1 MSAVENLN
9 IVETNTYPTPSELMD
24 TFFHEFED
32 FFRKHQSSTT
42 WAAVVAD
49 PETGKLNFVKRP
61 YRPCFGEMRRY
72 GRTSTRPKDAK
83 PSDLTQPIDKG
94 PRLAIGITIG
104 DGFSPFKG
112 GPDKAA
118 QAEMWNETLEFLF
131 SEKSPW
137 IQGINPEYIRF
148 VREDGDEN
156 GAYIGVVLTDTNID
170 PTVWVSL
177 CMFLRN
183 LAGSQ
188 GQLQMIKYIAET
200 LNCSI
205 LEALL
210 LRVYGGVYY
219 YHNPWDSK
227 STGKWLYSNGNFG
240 WHYFLSPHLDLC
252 RFATGDS
259 RDLSNGRTML
269 QEEDYNRPEL
279 PDIFQTDAPKSFETD
294 LSARMADLAGTKGQ
308 MIEATPKTDIAQKF
322 LKALRTIASEQG
334 VNLS

>member
-42 WAAVVAD
+42 WAAVVAN
-49 PETGKLNFVKRP
+49 PETGKLKFVKRP

-72 GRTSTRPKDAK
+72 GRTSTRPNDAK

-94 PRLAIGITIG
+94 PRLAIGVSFG
-104 DGFSPFKG
+104 DGFSLFLG
-112 GPDKAA
+112 GPDKDT
-118 QAEMWNETLEFLF
+118 QVKMWNNTLEFLF

-137 IQGINPEYIRF
+137 FQGINPEYIRF

-156 GAYIGVVLTDTNID
+156 GPYIGAVLTDTNID

-177 CMFLRN
+177 CMFIRN
-183 LAGSQ
+183 LAGSL
-188 GQLQMIKYIAET
+188 GQLQMVGHIAET
-200 LNCSI
+200 LNCSL

-210 LRVYGGVYY
+210 LRVYGGIYY
-219 YHNPWDSK
+219 YHNPWVK
-227 STGKWLYSNGNFG
+227 ESTGKWLYSNGNFG
-240 WHYFLSPHLDLC
+240 WHYFLSQHLDLC

-279 PDIFQTDAPKSFETD
+279 PFLFQADEPKSFETD
-294 LSARMADLAGTKGQ
+294 LSARMADLAGVKGRV
-308 MIEATPKTDIAQKF
+308 IEATDKTDIAQKF

-334 VNLS
+334 VSLS